1 MVWGFAF
8 KIRIK
13 DQKPDKNKMIFFQSR
28 GFQTLG
34 NTAFERKY
42 YFVIQTF
49 HAFCISKM
57 WHQKWK
63 FSELIR
69 GIPTWNRNRNEIK

>member
-1 MVWGFAF
+1 MVGGFAF
-8 KIRIK
+8 KIRMK
-13 DQKPDKNKMIFFQSR
+13 GQKPDKNKMIFFQSR

-34 NTAFERKY
+34 NAAFEREY

-57 WHQKWK
+57 
-63 FSELIR
+63 
-69 GIPTWNRNRNEIK
+69 